1 MSIAKESDIV
11 FFIGGLNKNS
21 SQDSEG
27 SDRQQY
33 NLPYNQDNLI
43 DSISKV
49 NKNIAVILIS
59 GNAISMPWLSN
70 VKTVMQSWYLGSEA
84 GNAIAS
90 IISGEVNPSGK
101 LPFTFPKKLM
111 DNGAHYYGELSYP
124 GNGETQ
130 WYKEDILVGYRWHD
144 TKKIKPNFAFGHGLS
159 YASFDLSGIN
169 SNKKTYSIAD
179 TIKIS
184 CEIKNTG
191 KVKGSE
197 VVQVYVGKKNSK
209 VKRALKELKGFKKIS
224 VLKGESKKIEI
235 KIDVNKLAFYD
246 EKKSDWSIEKGE
258 YIIYVG
264 NASDNISKE
273 LKINIM

>member
-1 MSIAKESDIV
+1 
-11 FFIGGLNKNS
+11 
-21 SQDSEG
+21 
-27 SDRQQY
+27 
-33 NLPYNQDNLI
+33 
-43 DSISKV
+43 
-49 NKNIAVILIS
+49 
-59 GNAISMPWLSN
+59 
-70 VKTVMQSWYLGSEA
+70 
-84 GNAIAS
+84 
-90 IISGEVNPSGK
+90 
-101 LPFTFPKKLM
+101 M

-130 WYKEDILVGYRWHD
+130 FYKEDILVGYRWHD

-191 KVKGSE
+191 TVKGSD
-197 VVQVYVGKKNSK
+197 VVQIYVGKKNSK
-209 VKRALKELKGFKKIS
+209 VKRALRELKGFKKIS
-224 VLKGESKKIEI
+224 VLKGESKKFEI
-235 KIDVNKLAFYD
+235 KIDVNKLTFYD

-258 YIIYVG
+258 YVIYVG

-273 LKINIM
+273 LKITII